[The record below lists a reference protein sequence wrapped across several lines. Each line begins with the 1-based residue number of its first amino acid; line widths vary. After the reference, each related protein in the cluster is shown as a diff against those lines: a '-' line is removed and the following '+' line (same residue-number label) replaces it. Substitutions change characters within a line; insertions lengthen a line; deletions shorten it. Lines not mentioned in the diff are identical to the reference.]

1 MNELNLGKVEI
12 KSQIGGDARAVCNA
26 GGELSDVQDLNL
38 RFQDTSDALSTNTL
52 PKAQCSREFST
63 FAKATARQA
72 RKKQTLGFNIF
83 QTLLTC

>member
-1 MNELNLGKVEI
+1 MNELNLTRVEN

-52 PKAQCSREFST
+52 LPRV
-63 FAKATARQA
+63 
-72 RKKQTLGFNIF
+72 
-83 QTLLTC
+83 